1 MIGRRAEW
9 ARLADFATSDQ
20 AHGSLGLLW
29 GRRRIGKSFLLQALV
44 EQAGGFYY
52 EAVRGSKGEALR
64 DLGAKLGLFA
74 GSGAPLA
81 LEDWEGA
88 VQALLALG
96 RDGRVVVVLDEFPYL
111 LEHSPELESV
121 IQRALGAR
129 SSSRAPGQARLILC
143 GSAPSVMRKLLSG
156 TAPLH
161 GRAGMGLQ
169 MSPFDFRVT
178 RELHAVADFATA
190 HRTYCVIG
198 GVPAYAREMV
208 GGDLPRSKRDFDRWV
223 CQRVLSLGAPL
234 FSEIPLMLSEDPSTA

>member
-1 MIGRRAEW
+1 MIGRR
-9 ARLADFATSDQ
+9 ADFATSDQ

-29 GRRRIGKSFLLQALV
+29 GRRRIGKSFLLQAFV

-129 SSSRAPGQARLILC
+129 SSSRAPGQARPHSLRLRPVRH
-143 GSAPSVMRKLLSG
+143 AEAAQRHRATPRASG
-156 TAPLH
+156 N
-161 GRAGMGLQ
+161 GLA
-169 MSPFDFRVT
+169 DVT
-178 RELHAVADFATA
+178 LR
-190 HRTYCVIG
+190 
-198 GVPAYAREMV
+198 
-208 GGDLPRSKRDFDRWV
+208 LPRDS
-223 CQRVLSLGAPL
+223 
-234 FSEIPLMLSEDPSTA
+234 

>member
-129 SSSRAPGQARLILC
+129 SSSRAPAKRASFSAAPPRPSC
-143 GSAPSVMRKLLSG
+143 GSCSAAPRHSTG
-156 TAPLH
+156 E
-161 GRAGMGLQ
+161 
-169 MSPFDFRVT
+169 
-178 RELHAVADFATA
+178 REWACRCH
-190 HRTYCVIG
+190 
-198 GVPAYAREMV
+198 
-208 GGDLPRSKRDFDRWV
+208 
-223 CQRVLSLGAPL
+223 
-234 FSEIPLMLSEDPSTA
+234 PSTSA